1 MDKSVK
7 DTLESPT
14 IKGLIILTGL
24 ILMGCAI
31 YTWVEKNANAAGT
44 SLSAFGCILISGL
57 IYFYF
62 KEKASSVV
70 AASLVSSLTSSS
82 SP

>member
-7 DTLESPT
+7 DTLNSPT

-44 SLSAFGCILISGL
+44 SLSAVGCIFISGL
-57 IYFYF
+57 IYFIL
-62 KEKASSVV
+62 KEKGSSVIQP
-70 AASLVSSLTSSS
+70 SLVSSLTSSS

>member
-7 DTLESPT
+7 DTLKSPT
-14 IKGLIILTGL
+14 IMGLIIFTGL
-24 ILMGCAI
+24 ILIGSAI

-44 SLSAFGCILISGL
+44 SLSAVGCIFISGL
-57 IYFYF
+57 IYFYL